1 MHKHIKRGL
10 AKNALT
16 VIINNIKNKNKKYS
30 LSDPQYDFTMVNI
43 NEFINSGT
51 LDGSESNSSLV
62 SLISEISIKRAE
74 TPDGYGYVLKPND
87 GSQFEYADFAWK
99 DRNIL
104 LFTIENKKSYD
115 NLVNSQ
121 NKFDCYL
128 LTDSF
133 DYVEFVKELLR

>member
-1 MHKHIKRGL
+1 M
-10 AKNALT
+10 
-16 VIINNIKNKNKKYS
+16 
-30 LSDPQYDFTMVNI
+30 
-43 NEFINSGT
+43 
-51 LDGSESNSSLV
+51 
-62 SLISEISIKRAE
+62 KRAE
-74 TPDGYGYVLKPND
+74 TPDGYGYVLNPN
-87 GSQFEYADFAWK
+87 GGGQNEYADFAWK